1 MITHGGVVLLIIIR
15 LTKFNEINRNNKQFL
30 LGYFSVKNTKIA
42 EFYFPYWQ
50 VKRRDLNI
58 LFTISPMGL
67 VVVRT
72 VSITP
77 IYVFLIQDNIQF
89 RFGGFFC
96 A

>member
-1 MITHGGVVLLIIIR
+1 MKLTEIT
-15 LTKFNEINRNNKQFL
+15 KKFL

-58 LFTISPMGL
+58 LFAISPMGY
-67 VVVRT
+67 VVVWT

-77 IYVFLIQDNIQF
+77 TYILLIQNNIQF